1 MWALLIYWKRFIL
14 EGLGRQTM
22 GVCWNRAHLK
32 VLEEHSQ
39 NERFKYWKP
48 KASDAQQ
55 SDWFAEI
62 RITQVMCKLISL
74 KFHFLNSNT

>member
-32 VLEEHSQ
+32 VLVEHSQ

-48 KASDAQQ
+48 KASNAQ
-55 SDWFAEI
+55 
-62 RITQVMCKLISL
+62 
-74 KFHFLNSNT
+74 